1 MPAAI
6 VLICHLSFEIRLFSH
21 YGHYNSALKSRK
33 TVGFL
38 TFFKSIWTF
47 NHILNVHDAIFHL
60 LVRTVFICQVHQDRF
75 PALGPLHKW
84 QGPHMAQDD
93 IFHFVVDIETP
104 PRILGSCDSMSR
116 ISLYRI
122 SFLFHSMLPQLH
134 FIIYAPSRFCFS
146 KRKRPSSGSISLS
159 GVTDH
164 TDAQR
169 RYKYADRQSGDP
181 VHPVCI
187 QAARFLERC
196 KQV

>member
-6 VLICHLSFEIRLFSH
+6 VLIYHLSFEIRLFSH

-75 PALGPLHKW
+75 PALGPLHKR

-146 KRKRPSSGSISLS
+146 KRKKALFRIHFS
-159 GVTDH
+159 
-164 TDAQR
+164 
-169 RYKYADRQSGDP
+169 
-181 VHPVCI
+181 
-187 QAARFLERC
+187 
-196 KQV
+196 